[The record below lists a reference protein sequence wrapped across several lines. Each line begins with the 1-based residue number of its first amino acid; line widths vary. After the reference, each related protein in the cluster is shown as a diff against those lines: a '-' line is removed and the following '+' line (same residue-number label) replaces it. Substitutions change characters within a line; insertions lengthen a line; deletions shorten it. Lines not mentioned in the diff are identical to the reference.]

1 MRKRRDRVRLVAE
14 KDTRALSTNEITFWC
29 PSFQTMPVQHKDTRA
44 LNKNKSL
51 VMGQL
56 SNWVSSKVTTY
67 MRSKKIAELTI
78 FTSFFPIRKTL
89 KGLE

>member
-1 MRKRRDRVRLVAE
+1 MRLVVE

-67 MRSKKIAELTI
+67 MKSMKIAELTVLPH
-78 FTSFFPIRKTL
+78 FSQYEKH
-89 KGLE
+89 